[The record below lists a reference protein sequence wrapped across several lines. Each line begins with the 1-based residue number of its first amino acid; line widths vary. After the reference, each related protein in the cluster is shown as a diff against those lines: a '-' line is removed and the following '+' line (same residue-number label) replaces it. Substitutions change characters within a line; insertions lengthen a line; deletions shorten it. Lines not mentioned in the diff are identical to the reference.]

1 MNRRKKQREKDRK
14 EKKKK
19 RRKNPRGCKR
29 KGGIGDPHF
38 LLYNLMR
45 KTDVCYW
52 WL

>member
-14 EKKKK
+14 EKKEKGEK
-19 RRKNPRGCKR
+19 TRGDAR
-29 KGGIGDPHF
+29 EKGGNGDPHF

>member
-14 EKKKK
+14 EEKKKGEK
-19 RRKNPRGCKR
+19 TRGDAR
-29 KGGIGDPHF
+29 EKGNGDPHF
-38 LLYNLMR
+38 LLYNLVR

>member
-14 EKKKK
+14 EKRK

-29 KGGIGDPHF
+29 KGGIGDPYF